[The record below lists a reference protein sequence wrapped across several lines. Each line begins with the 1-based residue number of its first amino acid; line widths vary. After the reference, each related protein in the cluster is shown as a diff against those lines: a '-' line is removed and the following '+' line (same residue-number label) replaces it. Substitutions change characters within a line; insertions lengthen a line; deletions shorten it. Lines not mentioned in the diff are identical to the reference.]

1 MAASPPRERGAS
13 PPPAPAGAAA
23 NGATV
28 YVGNLS
34 GDTEREQLREAM
46 NTFGRVATA
55 TVRCAAAALWRCG
68 GAGAENLEAHDAAP
82 WRAPAALTRLAAR
95 LARRCCGTAR
105 TIAAVAM
112 DS

>member
-13 PPPAPAGAAA
+13 PPTAPASAAA

-46 NTFGRVATA
+46 TTFGRVATA
-55 TVRCAAAALWRCG
+55 TVRGAACARRRCGAAA
-68 GAGAENLEAHDAAP
+68 P
-82 WRAPAALTRLAAR
+82 KT
-95 LARRCCGTAR
+95 
-105 TIAAVAM
+105 
-112 DS
+112 

>member
-13 PPPAPAGAAA
+13 PPTAPASAAA

-46 NTFGRVATA
+46 STFGRVSTA
-55 TVRCAAAALWRCG
+55 TVRVA
-68 GAGAENLEAHDAAP
+68 DAA
-82 WRAPAALTRLAAR
+82 R
-95 LARRCCGTAR
+95 RRCSVPAPKT
-105 TIAAVAM
+105 
-112 DS
+112 